1 MTLTTK
7 QQAFVEHYL
16 RSWNAS
22 QAARD
27 AGYSEKS
34 ARLIGSENLTKPDIQ
49 AAIEARLAEL
59 KMSADEVLAR
69 LADQARGSM
78 ADFLRVDEE
87 EITLSWSLLKVPTNA
102 DGDPDLAGVVM
113 ELASQEN
120 VQPTDQILRTATVK
134 RAVARLDLLQAGER
148 GKLGLVKKYSLDD
161 KGKVSIE
168 LHDAQSALQLLGRHH
183 KLFVDRTELTGKD
196 GNPIEVSDAR
206 ATLAAK
212 LARRAGADD
221 PKPDPGGS

>member
-196 GNPIEVSDAR
+196 GNPIEVSDA
-206 ATLAAK
+206 LPIFAAK

-221 PKPDPGGS
+221 PEADPAGS